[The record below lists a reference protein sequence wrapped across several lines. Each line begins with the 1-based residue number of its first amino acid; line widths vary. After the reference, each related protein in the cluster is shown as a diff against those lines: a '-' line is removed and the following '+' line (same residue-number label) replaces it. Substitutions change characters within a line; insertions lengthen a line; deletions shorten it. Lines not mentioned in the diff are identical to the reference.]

1 MNLEELKIKF
11 WNQIVNNDFNVSQAK
26 EDLILQGM
34 IDDLETKQENIIKE
48 AKQKNIDP
56 QIAISNK
63 FGEFY
68 DLSKKVVFLSY
79 DDLKNM
85 YFKEKVNV

>member
-34 IDDLETKQENIIKE
+34 
-48 AKQKNIDP
+48 
-56 QIAISNK
+56 
-63 FGEFY
+63 
-68 DLSKKVVFLSY
+68 
-79 DDLKNM
+79 
-85 YFKEKVNV
+85 KEKKLLL